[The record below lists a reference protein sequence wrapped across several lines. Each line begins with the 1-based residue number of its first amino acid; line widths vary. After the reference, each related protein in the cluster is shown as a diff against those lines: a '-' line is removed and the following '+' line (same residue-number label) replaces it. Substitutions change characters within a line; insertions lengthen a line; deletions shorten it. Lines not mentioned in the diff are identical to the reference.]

1 MHHRRRDGEQL
12 CNYGVQNPSPDLPWL
27 AALYGPVCTE
37 SYDPVWMGARRGT
50 NNAAELTAIGEACK
64 WLLELDGRL
73 PQGAERKATILYDSE
88 YAYEIATG
96 LNRDKENGAL
106 SESVAA
112 LVSSVRRK
120 FVLNFRHVYGH
131 TGVHGNEVA
140 DRLADRGALGRV
152 SPHAQSWI

>member
-1 MHHRRRDGEQL
+1 MTQCGWEL
-12 CNYGVQNPSPDLPWL
+12 GG
-27 AALYGPVCTE
+27 ALK
-37 SYDPVWMGARRGT
+37 ARRSSRQF
-50 NNAAELTAIGEACK
+50 GEACK
-64 WLLELDGRL
+64 WLLELDSRL
-73 PQGAERKATILYDSE
+73 PQGVERKATILYDSE
-88 YAYEIATG
+88 YAYGIATG

-140 DRLADRGALGRV
+140 DRLADRGASGRV
-152 SPHAQSWI
+152 SPHAMSWIRLPDGPMGENHRRVEPPRRCRFNRVRG